1 MVFELVRF
9 AVVLAA
15 VGYCGYKDLKTSDVP
30 AEPII
35 VGAILGLVLYG
46 ADGFSSI
53 QPALINLLIFSGI
66 GALFYFTGSWGAGD
80 SAVLVLSS
88 FLFPKDPLLTIFTV
102 FSIGLAYST
111 LYILFYSW
119 KNKKLGKIKGA
130 CKGFPMLSIPI
141 APAAAITVFFLSP
154 APLFFSAILS
164 AAVFFVLLTP
174 ILYVVFKE
182 SEKLFKKKIST
193 AKLRE
198 GDMLAEPVSGI
209 SNRLIRGLTGKE
221 VNRIRKMKKFVLVRD
236 GVRYTPVFFLALLA
250 LFLLG

>member
-9 AVVLAA
+9 AVALAA
-15 VGYCGYKDLKTSDVP
+15 VGYCSWKDVKTSDVP

-35 VGAILGLVLYG
+35 VGAALGLVLYW
-46 ADGFSSI
+46 AEGFSTL
-53 QPALINLLIFSGI
+53 QPALINLAIFSGI

-80 SAVLVLSS
+80 SAVLALSG
-88 FLFPKDPLLTIFTV
+88 FLFPRDPLLTIFTV

-111 LYILFYSW
+111 LYILFYAW

-141 APAAAITVFFLSP
+141 APAAALAVLLLSP
-154 APLFFSAILS
+154 APLFFSFLLS
-164 AAVFFVLLTP
+164 AAVLFVLLTP
-174 ILYVVFKE
+174 ILYVLFKE
-182 SEKLFKKKIST
+182 SETLFKKRIST
-193 AKLRE
+193 KQLKE

-209 SNRLIRGLTGKE
+209 GNRLIRGLTERE
-221 VNRIRKMKKFVLVRD
+221 VNRIRKTKKFVLVRD

-250 LFLLG
+250 LYLLA